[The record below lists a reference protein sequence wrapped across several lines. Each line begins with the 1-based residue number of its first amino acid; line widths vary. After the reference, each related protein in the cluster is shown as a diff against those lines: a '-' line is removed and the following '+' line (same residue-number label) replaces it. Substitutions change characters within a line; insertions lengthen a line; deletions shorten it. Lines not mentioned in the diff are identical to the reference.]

1 MHNNFFNIG
10 KNMSLKIYRID
21 TSFFG
26 KINNRMK
33 KPDLSV
39 MAKASLFGGMIKN
52 YKDYKRDKSF
62 ILSNKDEI
70 DRFTEAFGND
80 WVEDHYYIRYPKS
93 IRKNYLIP
101 ESLFHKYIMREQI
114 SDIISYVR
122 ANFRVK

>member
-1 MHNNFFNIG
+1 
-10 KNMSLKIYRID
+10 
-21 TSFFG
+21 
-26 KINNRMK
+26 
-33 KPDLSV
+33 
-39 MAKASLFGGMIKN
+39 MIKN